1 MKTKQKHVVRTYD
14 EKCYKCKKCCAE
26 FMHKE
31 NYDLHHQNHIDMETP
46 LCSFW
51 NIFSKCA

>member
-1 MKTKQKHVVRTYD
+1 MKTKQKQKTRTYD

-26 FMHKE
+26 FIHKE
-31 NYDLHHQNHIDMETP
+31 NYDLHYQNHIDMETP
-46 LCSFW
+46 LCSFL